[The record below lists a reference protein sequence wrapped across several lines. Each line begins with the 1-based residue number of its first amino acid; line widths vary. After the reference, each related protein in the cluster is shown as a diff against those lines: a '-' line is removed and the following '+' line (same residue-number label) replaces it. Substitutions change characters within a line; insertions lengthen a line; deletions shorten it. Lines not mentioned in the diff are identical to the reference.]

1 MRYLF
6 ILFLGAT
13 QFAQAQQTIVLDTYG
28 HYNSTGVRRQVADAF
43 FYGGLIDSSQIN
55 QSLTKLSARNAF
67 GLQMGFNAQWQT
79 PWALSKD
86 AKNWGSNYRWVLG
99 AGIHQYGGIHFS
111 KDLFGLVFQG
121 GLPYMGDS
129 LDISNLRVES
139 TTFSKVGF
147 GLVNNSTQSSFLVHF
162 VAVQNHIAAAL
173 QKGTWLQYPSSAQI
187 DLTLQGEAQFS
198 GASPAAYGVAF
209 DLDYR
214 FGSSENDEAPQQF
227 QFQVQNF
234 GVARSTRTTQYNI
247 LGSFQY
253 AGYSLAQWQ
262 QASVNELSDAF
273 LDSLGYEKSTVSS
286 WILLPAQFQLAK
298 VINWDSPQRLEAYY
312 GAHFMLRQTY
322 TPLIYAGAHYK
333 VKKAW
338 QTGLGMAYGGFGGLR
353 LQAYSAFHFKRS
365 QLLLRSDNIALQNGA
380 SLYLQ
385 FRCDF

>member
-6 ILFLGAT
+6 ILFLAVT
-13 QFAQAQQTIVLDTYG
+13 QFAQAQQTIVIDTYG
-28 HYNSTGVRRQVADAF
+28 HYNSTGVRRQIPDAF
-43 FYGGLIDSSQIN
+43 FYGGLIDSSQIS

-67 GLQMGFNAQWQT
+67 GLHMGFNAQWQT
-79 PWALSKD
+79 PWVVSKD
-86 AKNWGSNYRWVLG
+86 SKKWGSGYRWVLG
-99 AGIHQYGGIHFS
+99 AGIQQYGGIQFS

-121 GLPYMGDS
+121 GLPYMGDT
-129 LDISNLRVES
+129 LDISNLRVEA
-139 TTFSKVGF
+139 TTFAKIGI
-147 GLVNNSTQSSFLVHF
+147 GLVNTTTQSSFLVHF

-187 DLTLQGEAQFS
+187 DLALQGQAQFS
-198 GASPAAYGVAF
+198 GSSPTAYGVAF

-214 FGSSENDEAPQQF
+214 FGSAENEETEQQF
-227 QFQVQNF
+227 QFLVQNF
-234 GVARSTRTTQYNI
+234 GVARSIQTTQYN
-247 LGSFQY
+247 LSGSFQY
-253 AGYSLAQWQ
+253 TGFSFAQWQ
-262 QASVNELSDAF
+262 QASVNKLMNGF
-273 LDSLGYEKSTVSS
+273 LDSLGYQKSTVSS

-298 VINWDSPQRLEAYY
+298 VINWDSPQRLDAYY
-312 GAHFMLRQTY
+312 GAQFMLRQTY

-353 LQAYSAFHFKRS
+353 VQAYSAFNFKRS

>member
-1 MRYLF
+1 MRYVF
-6 ILFLGAT
+6 ILFLAVT
-13 QFAQAQQTIVLDTYG
+13 QFSQAQQTIVLDTYG
-28 HYNSTGVRRQVADAF
+28 HYNSTGVRRQIPEAF
-43 FYGGLIDSSQIN
+43 FYGGLIDSSQIS

-79 PWALSKD
+79 PWVVSKD
-86 AKNWGSNYRWVLG
+86 SKKWGSGYRWVLG
-99 AGIHQYGGIHFS
+99 AGIQQYGGIQFS

-121 GLPYMGDS
+121 GLPYMGDT
-129 LDISNLRVES
+129 LEMSNLRVEA
-139 TTFSKVGF
+139 TTFSKIGI
-147 GLVNNSTQSSFLVHF
+147 GLVNTTTQSSFLVHF

-187 DLTLQGEAQFS
+187 DLALQGQAQFS
-198 GASPAAYGVAF
+198 GSSPTAYGVAF

-214 FGSSENDEAPQQF
+214 FGSAENEETEQQF
-227 QFQVQNF
+227 QFLVQNF
-234 GVARSTRTTQYNI
+234 GVARSTQTTQYN
-247 LGSFQY
+247 LSGSFQY
-253 AGYSLAQWQ
+253 AGFSFAQWQ
-262 QASVNELSDAF
+262 QASVNSLTNGF
-273 LDSLGYEKSTVSS
+273 LDSLGYQKSTVSS

-298 VINWDSPQRLEAYY
+298 VINWDSPQRLDAYY
-312 GAHFMLRQTY
+312 GAQFMLRQTY

-353 LQAYSAFHFKRS
+353 VQAYSAFHFKRS

>member
-6 ILFLGAT
+6 ILFLGVT

-55 QSLTKLSARNAF
+55 QSLTKLSARNTF

-86 AKNWGSNYRWVLG
+86 AKNWGSSYRWILG

-173 QKGTWLQYPSSAQI
+173 QKGTWLQDPASAQI
-187 DLTLQGEAQFS
+187 DLALQGEAQFS

-209 DLDYR
+209 DLDNR

-227 QFQVQNF
+227 QLQVQNF
-234 GVARSTRTTQYNI
+234 GIARSNSTTKFE
-247 LGSFQY
+247 LDGSIQY
-253 AGYSLAQWQ
+253 AGFSLAQWQ
-262 QASVNELSDAF
+262 QASLNELSDAF
-273 LDSLGYEKSTVSS
+273 LDSLGYEKSTESS

-312 GAHFMLRQTY
+312 GAQFMLRQTY

-353 LQAYSAFHFKRS
+353 VQAYSALHFKRS

>member
-6 ILFLGAT
+6 ILFLAVT

-28 HYNSTGVRRQVADAF
+28 HYNSTGVRRQIPDAF
-43 FYGGLIDSSQIN
+43 FYGGLIDSSQIS

-79 PWALSKD
+79 PWVVSKD
-86 AKNWGSNYRWVLG
+86 SKKWGSGYRWVLG
-99 AGIHQYGGIHFS
+99 AGIQQYGGIQFS

-121 GLPYMGDS
+121 GLPYMGDT
-129 LDISNLRVES
+129 LDISNLRVEA
-139 TTFSKVGF
+139 TTFAKIGI
-147 GLVNNSTQSSFLVHF
+147 GLVNTTTQSSFLVHF

-187 DLTLQGEAQFS
+187 DLALQGQAQFS
-198 GASPAAYGVAF
+198 GSSPTAYGVAF

-214 FGSSENDEAPQQF
+214 FGSAENEETEQQF
-227 QFQVQNF
+227 QFLVQNF
-234 GVARSTRTTQYNI
+234 GVARSIQTTQYN
-247 LGSFQY
+247 LSGSFQY
-253 AGYSLAQWQ
+253 AGFSFAQWQ
-262 QASVNELSDAF
+262 QASVNTLMNGF
-273 LDSLGYEKSTVSS
+273 MDSLGYQKSTVSS

-298 VINWDSPQRLEAYY
+298 VINWDSPQRLDAYY
-312 GAHFMLRQTY
+312 GAQFMLRQTY

-353 LQAYSAFHFKRS
+353 VQAYSAFHFKRS

>member
-6 ILFLGAT
+6 ILFLAVT

-28 HYNSTGVRRQVADAF
+28 HYNSTGVRRQIPDAF
-43 FYGGLIDSSQIN
+43 FYGGLIDSSQIS

-79 PWALSKD
+79 PWVVSKD
-86 AKNWGSNYRWVLG
+86 SKKWGSGYRWVLG
-99 AGIHQYGGIHFS
+99 AGIQQYGGIQFS

-121 GLPYMGDS
+121 GLPYMGDT
-129 LDISNLRVES
+129 LDISNLRVEA
-139 TTFSKVGF
+139 TTFAKIGI
-147 GLVNNSTQSSFLVHF
+147 GLVNTTTQSSFLVHF

-187 DLTLQGEAQFS
+187 DLALQGQAQFS
-198 GASPAAYGVAF
+198 GSSPTAYGVAF

-214 FGSSENDEAPQQF
+214 FGSAENEETEQQF
-227 QFQVQNF
+227 QFLVQNF
-234 GVARSTRTTQYNI
+234 GVARSIQTTQYN
-247 LGSFQY
+247 LSGSFQY
-253 AGYSLAQWQ
+253 AGFSFAQWQ
-262 QASVNELSDAF
+262 QASVNTLMNGF
-273 LDSLGYEKSTVSS
+273 LDSLGYQKSTVSS

-298 VINWDSPQRLEAYY
+298 VINWDSPQRLDAYY
-312 GAHFMLRQTY
+312 GAQFMLRQTY

-353 LQAYSAFHFKRS
+353 VQAYSAFNFKRS

>member
-1 MRYLF
+1 MRCLF
-6 ILFLGAT
+6 ILFFVAT

-86 AKNWGSNYRWVLG
+86 AKNWSSSYRWVLG

-139 TTFSKVGF
+139 TTFSKLGF
-147 GLVNNSTQSSFLVHF
+147 GLVNNSTQSSFLIHF
-162 VAVQNHIAAAL
+162 VAVHNHIAAAL
-173 QKGTWLQYPSSAQI
+173 QKGTWLQYPASAQI

-214 FGSSENDEAPQQF
+214 FGSAENDEAPQQF

-234 GVARSTRTTQYNI
+234 GIARSTQTTQYN
-247 LGSFQY
+247 LSGGFQY
-253 AGYSLAQWQ
+253 AGYSFAQWQ
-262 QASVNELSDAF
+262 QATVNELSDAF
-273 LDSLGYEKSTVSS
+273 LDSLGYEKSAVSS

-298 VINWDSPQRLEAYY
+298 VINWESPQRLEAYY
-312 GAHFMLRQTY
+312 GAQFMLRQTY

-353 LQAYSAFHFKRS
+353 VQAYSAFHFKRS

>member
-13 QFAQAQQTIVLDTYG
+13 QFAQAQQTILLDTYG

-86 AKNWGSNYRWVLG
+86 AKNWGSGYRWVLG

-198 GASPAAYGVAF
+198 GASPSAYGVAF

-234 GVARSTRTTQYNI
+234 GVARSTRTTQYNL

-312 GAHFMLRQTY
+312 GAQFILRQTY

-353 LQAYSAFHFKRS
+353 VQAYSAFHFKRS

>member
-1 MRYLF
+1 MRYVF
-6 ILFLGAT
+6 ILFLAVT
-13 QFAQAQQTIVLDTYG
+13 QFSQAQQTIVMDTYG
-28 HYNSTGVRRQVADAF
+28 HYNSTGVRRQIPEAF
-43 FYGGLIDSSQIN
+43 FYGGLIDSSQIS

-79 PWALSKD
+79 PWVVSKD
-86 AKNWGSNYRWVLG
+86 SKKWGSGYRWVLG
-99 AGIHQYGGIHFS
+99 AGIQQYGGIQFS

-121 GLPYMGDS
+121 GLPYMGDT
-129 LDISNLRVES
+129 LEMSNLRVEA
-139 TTFSKVGF
+139 TTFSKIGI
-147 GLVNNSTQSSFLVHF
+147 GLVNTTTQSSFLVHF

-187 DLTLQGEAQFS
+187 DLALQGQAQFS
-198 GASPAAYGVAF
+198 GSSPTAYGVAF

-214 FGSSENDEAPQQF
+214 FGSAENEETEQQF
-227 QFQVQNF
+227 QFLVQNF
-234 GVARSTRTTQYNI
+234 GVARSTQTTQYN
-247 LGSFQY
+247 LSGSFQY
-253 AGYSLAQWQ
+253 AGFSFAQWQ
-262 QASVNELSDAF
+262 QASVNSLTNGF
-273 LDSLGYEKSTVSS
+273 LDSLGYQKSTVSS

-298 VINWDSPQRLEAYY
+298 VINWDSPQRLDAYY
-312 GAHFMLRQTY
+312 GAQFMLRQTY

-353 LQAYSAFHFKRS
+353 VQAYSAFHFKRS
-365 QLLLRSDNIALQNGA
+365 KLLLRSDNIALQNGA

>member
-6 ILFLGAT
+6 ILFLVAS
-13 QFAQAQQTIVLDTYG
+13 QFAQAQQTILLDTYG

-43 FYGGLIDSSQIN
+43 FYGGLIDTSQIN

-86 AKNWGSNYRWVLG
+86 AKKWGSSYRWVIG
-99 AGIHQYGGIHFS
+99 TGIHQYGGVQFS

-121 GLPYMGDS
+121 GLPYVADT
-129 LDISNLRVES
+129 LDMSNLRVEA
-139 TTFSKVGF
+139 TTFSKLGI
-147 GLVNNSTQSSFLVHF
+147 GLVNTTTQSSFLVHF

-173 QKGTWLQYPSSAQI
+173 QKGTWLQDPISAQI
-187 DLTLQGEAQFS
+187 DLALQGQAQIS
-198 GASPAAYGVAF
+198 GASAAAYGVAF

-214 FGSSENDEAPQQF
+214 FGSTENDEAPQQF

-234 GVARSTRTTQYNI
+234 GIARSTSTTQYA
-247 LGSFQY
+247 LAGSLQY
-253 AGYSLAQWQ
+253 AGFSLAQWQ
-262 QASVNELSDAF
+262 QASVNALTDAF

-312 GAHFMLRQTY
+312 GAQFMLRQTY

-338 QTGLGMAYGGFGGLR
+338 QTGLGLAYGGFGGLR
-353 LQAYSAFHFKRS
+353 VQAYSAFHFKRS

>member
-6 ILFLGAT
+6 ILFLAVT

-28 HYNSTGVRRQVADAF
+28 HYNSTGVRRQIPDAF
-43 FYGGLIDSSQIN
+43 FYGGLIDSSQIS

-79 PWALSKD
+79 PWVVSKD
-86 AKNWGSNYRWVLG
+86 SKKWGSGYRWVLG
-99 AGIHQYGGIHFS
+99 AGIQQYGGIQFS

-121 GLPYMGDS
+121 GLPYMGDT
-129 LDISNLRVES
+129 LDISNLRVEA
-139 TTFSKVGF
+139 TTFAKIGI
-147 GLVNNSTQSSFLVHF
+147 GLVNTTTQSSFLVHF

-187 DLTLQGEAQFS
+187 DLALQGQAQFS
-198 GASPAAYGVAF
+198 GSSPAAYGVAF

-214 FGSSENDEAPQQF
+214 FGSSENEEIPQQF
-227 QFQVQNF
+227 QFLVQNF
-234 GVARSTRTTQYNI
+234 GVARSIQTTQYK
-247 LGSFQY
+247 LSGSFQY
-253 AGYSLAQWQ
+253 AGFSFAQWQ
-262 QASVNELSDAF
+262 QASVNTLTNGF
-273 LDSLGYEKSTVSS
+273 LDSLGYQKSTVSS

-298 VINWDSPQRLEAYY
+298 VINWDSPQRLDAYY
-312 GAHFMLRQTY
+312 GAQFMLRQTY

-353 LQAYSAFHFKRS
+353 VQAYSAFHFKRS

>member
-6 ILFLGAT
+6 ILFLAVT

-28 HYNSTGVRRQVADAF
+28 HYNSTGVRRQIPDAF
-43 FYGGLIDSSQIN
+43 FYGGLIDSSQIS

-79 PWALSKD
+79 PWVVSKD
-86 AKNWGSNYRWVLG
+86 SKKWGSGYRWVLG
-99 AGIHQYGGIHFS
+99 AGIQQYGGIQFS

-121 GLPYMGDS
+121 GLPYMGDT
-129 LDISNLRVES
+129 LDMSNLRVEA
-139 TTFSKVGF
+139 TTFAKIGM
-147 GLVNNSTQSSFLVHF
+147 GLVNTTTQSSFLVHF

-187 DLTLQGEAQFS
+187 DLALQGQAQFS
-198 GASPAAYGVAF
+198 GSSPAAYGVAF

-214 FGSSENDEAPQQF
+214 FGSVENEETEQQF
-227 QFQVQNF
+227 QFLVQNF
-234 GVARSTRTTQYNI
+234 GVARSTSTTQYE
-247 LGSFQY
+247 LAGSLQY
-253 AGYSLAQWQ
+253 AGFSLAQWQ
-262 QASVNELSDAF
+262 QASVNELTAAF
-273 LDSLGYEKSTVSS
+273 LDSLGYQKSTVSS

-298 VINWDSPQRLEAYY
+298 VINWDSPQRLDAYY
-312 GAHFMLRQTY
+312 GAQFMLRQTY

-353 LQAYSAFHFKRS
+353 VQAYSAFHFKRS

>member
-6 ILFLGAT
+6 ILFLGVT

-55 QSLTKLSARNAF
+55 QSLTKLSARNTF

-86 AKNWGSNYRWVLG
+86 AKNWGSSYRWILG

-173 QKGTWLQYPSSAQI
+173 KKGTWLQDPASAQI
-187 DLTLQGEAQFS
+187 DLALQGEAQFS

-209 DLDYR
+209 VIDYR
-214 FGSSENDEAPQQF
+214 FGSTENDEAPRQF
-227 QFQVQNF
+227 LFQVKNF
-234 GVARSTRTTQYNI
+234 GIARSTSTTKFE
-247 LGSFQY
+247 LDGSIQY

-262 QASVNELSDAF
+262 QASLNELSDAF
-273 LDSLGYEKSTVSS
+273 LDSLGYKKKSAQK
-286 WILLPAQFQLAK
+286 WIFLPAQIQLAK
-298 VINWDSPQRLEAYY
+298 VCDWERPNRIEAYY
-312 GAHFMLRQTY
+312 GAQFILRQTY
-322 TPLIYAGAHYK
+322 IPFVYAGAHFK
-333 VKKAW
+333 VMKVW
-338 QTGLGMAYGGFGGLR
+338 QTGVGMAYGGFGGLR
-353 LQAYSAFHFKRS
+353 AQAYSAIRFKRS

>member
-1 MRYLF
+1 MRFLF
-6 ILFLGAT
+6 ILFLVAT

-43 FYGGLIDSSQIN
+43 FYGGLIDSSQIS

-79 PWALSKD
+79 PWSLSKD
-86 AKNWGSNYRWVLG
+86 AKKWGSSYRLVIG
-99 AGIHQYGGIHFS
+99 AGIQQYGGVQFS

-121 GLPYMGDS
+121 GLPYLGDT
-129 LDISNLRVES
+129 LDMSNLRVEA
-139 TTFSKVGF
+139 TTFSKLGI
-147 GLVNNSTQSSFLVHF
+147 GLVNKTTQSSFLVHF
-162 VAVQNHIAAAL
+162 VAVHNHSAAAL
-173 QKGTWLQYPSSAQI
+173 QKGTWLQDPTSAQI
-187 DLTLQGEAQFS
+187 DLSLQGQAQIS
-198 GASPAAYGVAF
+198 GTSPAAYGVAF

-234 GVARSTRTTQYNI
+234 GIARSSSTTQYE
-247 LGSFQY
+247 LAGSLQY
-253 AGYSLAQWQ
+253 AGFSLAEWQ
-262 QASVNELSDAF
+262 QASVNSLTTAF

-298 VINWDSPQRLEAYY
+298 VINWDSPQRLEVYY
-312 GAHFMLRQTY
+312 GAQFMLRQTY

-353 LQAYSAFHFKRS
+353 VQAYSAFHFKRS

>member
-6 ILFLGAT
+6 ILFLAVT

-28 HYNSTGVRRQVADAF
+28 HYNSTGVRRQIPDAF
-43 FYGGLIDSSQIN
+43 FYGGLIDSSQIS

-79 PWALSKD
+79 PWVVSKD
-86 AKNWGSNYRWVLG
+86 SKKWGSGYRWVLG
-99 AGIHQYGGIHFS
+99 AGIQQYGGIQFS

-121 GLPYMGDS
+121 GLPYMGDT
-129 LDISNLRVES
+129 LDMSNLRVEA
-139 TTFSKVGF
+139 TTFAKIGM
-147 GLVNNSTQSSFLVHF
+147 GLVNTTTQSSFLVHF

-187 DLTLQGEAQFS
+187 DLALQGQAQFS
-198 GASPAAYGVAF
+198 GSSPAAYGVAF

-214 FGSSENDEAPQQF
+214 FGSAENEETEQQF
-227 QFQVQNF
+227 QFLVQNF
-234 GVARSTRTTQYNI
+234 GVARSTQTIQYN
-247 LGSFQY
+247 LSGSFQY
-253 AGYSLAQWQ
+253 AGFSFAQWQ
-262 QASVNELSDAF
+262 QASVNSLTNGF
-273 LDSLGYEKSTVSS
+273 LDSLGYQKSTVSS

-298 VINWDSPQRLEAYY
+298 VINWDSPQRLDAYY
-312 GAHFMLRQTY
+312 GAQFMLRQTY

-353 LQAYSAFHFKRS
+353 VQAYSAFHFKRS

>member
-6 ILFLGAT
+6 ILFLAVT
-13 QFAQAQQTIVLDTYG
+13 QFAQAQQTIVIDTYG
-28 HYNSTGVRRQVADAF
+28 HYNSTGVRRQIPDAF
-43 FYGGLIDSSQIN
+43 FYGGLIDSSQIS

-79 PWALSKD
+79 PWVVSKD
-86 AKNWGSNYRWVLG
+86 SKKWGSGYRWVLG
-99 AGIHQYGGIHFS
+99 AGIQQYGGIQFS

-121 GLPYMGDS
+121 GLPYMGDT
-129 LDISNLRVES
+129 LDISNLRVEA
-139 TTFSKVGF
+139 TTFAKIGI
-147 GLVNNSTQSSFLVHF
+147 GLVNTTTQSSFLVHF

-187 DLTLQGEAQFS
+187 DLALQGQAQFS
-198 GASPAAYGVAF
+198 GSSPTAYGVAF

-214 FGSSENDEAPQQF
+214 FGSAENEETEQQF
-227 QFQVQNF
+227 QFLVQNF
-234 GVARSTRTTQYNI
+234 GVARSIQTTQYN
-247 LGSFQY
+247 LSGSFQY
-253 AGYSLAQWQ
+253 AGFSFAQWQ
-262 QASVNELSDAF
+262 QASVNTLMNGF
-273 LDSLGYEKSTVSS
+273 LDSLGYQKSTVSS

-298 VINWDSPQRLEAYY
+298 VINWDSPQRLDAYY
-312 GAHFMLRQTY
+312 GAQFMLRQTY

-353 LQAYSAFHFKRS
+353 VQAYSAFHFKRS

>member
-6 ILFLGAT
+6 ILFLAVT

-28 HYNSTGVRRQVADAF
+28 HYNSTGVRRQIPDAF
-43 FYGGLIDSSQIN
+43 FNGVLIDSSQIS

-67 GLQMGFNAQWQT
+67 GLQMSFNAQWQT
-79 PWALSKD
+79 PWVVSKD
-86 AKNWGSNYRWVLG
+86 SKKWGSGYRWVLG
-99 AGIHQYGGIHFS
+99 AGIQQYGGIQFS

-121 GLPYMGDS
+121 GLPYMGDT
-129 LDISNLRVES
+129 LDMSNLRVEA
-139 TTFSKVGF
+139 TTFAKIGM
-147 GLVNNSTQSSFLVHF
+147 GLVNTTTQSSFLVHF

-173 QKGTWLQYPSSAQI
+173 QKGTWLQDPISAQI
-187 DLTLQGEAQFS
+187 DLALQGQAQIS
-198 GASPAAYGVAF
+198 GASAAAYGVAF

-214 FGSSENDEAPQQF
+214 FGSTENDEAPQQF

-234 GVARSTRTTQYNI
+234 GIARSTSTTQYA
-247 LGSFQY
+247 LAGSLQY
-253 AGYSLAQWQ
+253 AGFSLAQWQ
-262 QASVNELSDAF
+262 QASVNALTDAF

-312 GAHFMLRQTY
+312 GAQFMLRQTY

-353 LQAYSAFHFKRS
+353 VQAYSAFHFKRS